1 MTDKTLKAE
10 GNFLAISILVAALI
24 LAGTLIYL
32 FGPGRGQGGQ
42 AGNAGNEEVATTG
55 QPPAIGDDYVLGDPK
70 APVTIIEFGDY
81 QCPFCGRFFSETEP
95 KVIENYVR
103 TGKAKFV
110 YKDLIVID
118 GFITGGQESRNAAL
132 AADCAGEQGK
142 FWEYHDLLFETEI
155 KDGKENNG
163 NLSKGLFVSLARNL
177 GLNESGFTGCFDS
190 KKYLA
195 EVEGDTA
202 EAQGSL
208 SQLSTPSTFV
218 NNKLVSGAVPYEQFA
233 SVVEGEL
240 KNAR

>member
-1 MTDKTLKAE
+1 MNKTLKAE

-24 LAGTLIYL
+24 LAGTLIYV
-32 FGPGRGQGGQ
+32 FGPGKGQGGQ
-42 AGNAGNEEVATTG
+42 ANNTGKQEIATTG

-81 QCPFCGRFFSETEP
+81 QCPFCGRFFSQTEP
-95 KVIENYVR
+95 KVIANYVK

-118 GFITGGQESRNAAL
+118 GFIAGGQESKNAAL

-142 FWEYHDLLFETEI
+142 FWEYHNLLFEAEI
-155 KDGKENNG
+155 KDGKENSG
-163 NLSKGLFVSLARNL
+163 NLNKSLFVGLARNL
-177 GLNESGFTGCFDS
+177 GLNEGGFTSCFDS

-202 EAQGSL
+202 EAQKSL
-208 SQLSTPSTFV
+208 PQLSTPSTFV

-233 SVVEGEL
+233 SIIEGEL

>member
-1 MTDKTLKAE
+1 MKTE
-10 GNFLAISILVAALI
+10 GNFLAISILVAAFI
-24 LAGTLIYL
+24 LAGTLVYL
-32 FGPGRGQGGQ
+32 FGPGRGQGEQ
-42 AGNAGNEEVATTG
+42 ANNIDNQEVAIAG

-70 APVTIIEFGDY
+70 APVTIMEFGDY
-81 QCPFCGRFFSETEP
+81 QCPFCGRFFSQTEP
-95 KVIENYVR
+95 KVIENYIK

-118 GFITGGQESRNAAL
+118 GFVAGGQESTNAAL
-132 AADCAGEQGK
+132 AANCAGEQGK
-142 FWEYHDLLFETEI
+142 FWEYHDLIFEAEI

-163 NLSKGLFVSLARNL
+163 NLNKSLFVGLARNL
-177 GLNESGFTGCFDS
+177 GLNESGFTSCFDS

-208 SQLSTPSTFV
+208 PQLSTPSTFV

-233 SVVEGEL
+233 SVIEEEL
-240 KNAR
+240 KK

>member
-1 MTDKTLKAE
+1 MNKTLEPE

-32 FGPGRGQGGQ
+32 FGPGKGQGGQ
-42 AGNAGNEEVATTG
+42 ANNPGKQEVAITG

-81 QCPFCGRFFSETEP
+81 QCPFCGRFFSQTEP
-95 KVIENYVR
+95 KVIANYVK

-118 GFITGGQESRNAAL
+118 GFIAGGQESKNAAL

-142 FWEYHDLLFETEI
+142 FWEYHDLLFEAEI
-155 KDGKENNG
+155 KDGKENSG
-163 NLSKGLFVSLARNL
+163 NLNKSLFVGLARNL
-177 GLNESGFTGCFDS
+177 KLNESGFTSCFDS

-202 EAQGSL
+202 EAQKSL
-208 SQLSTPSTFV
+208 PQLSTPSTFI

-233 SVVEGEL
+233 SIIEGEL